1 MKFDIPMNRTDLIVL
16 IILFVIFILGVRIL
30 VSFFQKEA
38 PIKDTPT
45 IDASYQGPCRVV
57 LHIDGMM
64 CGMCETHVKEAIR
77 KSVPKASHLV
87 ARHTKGTASFWL
99 ECAVEEQDLRERLQT
114 AFSPMGYHLTSV
126 TMTKRRTKRFCNR

>member
-1 MKFDIPMNRTDLIVL
+1 MKFDIPINRTDTIVL
-16 IILFVIFILGVRIL
+16 IILFVIFILGLRIL
-30 VSFFQKEA
+30 VSFFR
-38 PIKDTPT
+38 KDEPEGQIPT
-45 IDASYQGPCRVV
+45 TNASLRGPCQVTLR
-57 LHIDGMM
+57 INGMM

>member
-77 KSVPKASHLV
+77 KGIPEAFHIT
-87 ARHTKGTASFWL
+87 ARHTKGTAGFRL
-99 ECAVEEQDLRERLQT
+99 KEGINEKDLREKLAT
-114 AFSPMGYHLTSV
+114 SLSNLGYRIAYVDITDS
-126 TMTKRRTKRFCNR
+126 RR